1 MTHHDVCATVVSD
14 LQFDARAWK
23 EARSLTRAGYRVVL
37 IGCRYDLRSTV
48 RRTEDGIDVVEVPLG
63 SRLGRRNPIRRAY
76 ALVRLWWETAQ
87 TPARIYHCHNVHP
100 APAAWFASRIRHS
113 GLIYDAHELYGEST
127 RRSVSVRLRAAIAW
141 SLEAWMVRHSDVVVT
156 TNPSRAAELIRRHG
170 KREVVVLANVPARV
184 DSIQPLDP
192 GFPKI
197 GRILLYQGGIYAGR
211 AFEETIRALVALE
224 DFHFVILGF
233 GRESVIANLSQYA
246 EAHGVRDRLTF
257 LPPRPFSQLV
267 NTAAGATVGIV
278 PVHPNDF
285 SDYTGDTNKLFEYL
299 MAGLPVVVSDLPE
312 MRRVVESG
320 DVKIGELFDPASPAT
335 IVAAVRRVVD
345 DPADYGARRREAR
358 RLALEKYNWEI
369 EEVKLLGAYSTLASR
384 PGSTTVRKPI

>member
-1 MTHHDVCATVVSD
+1 VTRYDVCASVVSD

-23 EARSLTRAGYRVVL
+23 EVGSLARAGYRVVL
-37 IGCRYDLRSTV
+37 IGCRYDLHSTV

-63 SRLGRRNPIRRAY
+63 SRLGRRKPIVRAR
-76 ALVRLWWETAQ
+76 ALVRLWWETAR
-87 TPARIYHCHNVHP
+87 TPARVYHCHNVHP
-100 APAAWFASRIRHS
+100 APAAWFASRIRH
-113 GLIYDAHELYGEST
+113 GALIYDGHELYGGST
-127 RRSVSVRLRAAIAW
+127 RTSLPVRLMAAIAW
-141 SLEAWMVRHSDVVVT
+141 SVEAWMVRHSDVVVT

-170 KREVVVLANVPARV
+170 NREVVVLANVPERV
-184 DSIQPLDP
+184 DPIQPLDP
-192 GFPKI
+192 GFPK
-197 GRILLYQGGIYAGR
+197 GRRILLYQGGIYAGR

-233 GRESVIANLSQYA
+233 GRESVVANLSQYA

-278 PVHPNDF
+278 PVRPNDF

-320 DVKIGELFDPASPAT
+320 ELKVGEFFDPKSPAT

-345 DPADYGARRREAR
+345 DPANYEARRREAR

-369 EEVKLLGAYSTLASR
+369 EEVKLLGAYNTFALR
-384 PGSTTVRKPI
+384 PGSTVRKPI